1 MVRRRD
7 ITVKTLEGEKTE
19 KKLNGT
25 TMMRALAGK
34 EGTRIDRCGKQ
45 RIRSLEKA
53 ARIRLIIMSLEYDD
67 TRIAGVWRYEGT
79 GGCEEAD
86 NVLGADK

>member
-1 MVRRRD
+1 MVRRED
-7 ITVKTLEGEKTE
+7 ITVKGLEGEKTE
-19 KKLNGT
+19 KKVNGT
-25 TMMRALAGK
+25 TMMRALTGK
-34 EGTRIDRCGKQ
+34 EGTRIDRRGKQ
-45 RIRSLEKA
+45 RIRSLKKA
-53 ARIRLIIMSLEYDD
+53 ARIRLIMSLEYED